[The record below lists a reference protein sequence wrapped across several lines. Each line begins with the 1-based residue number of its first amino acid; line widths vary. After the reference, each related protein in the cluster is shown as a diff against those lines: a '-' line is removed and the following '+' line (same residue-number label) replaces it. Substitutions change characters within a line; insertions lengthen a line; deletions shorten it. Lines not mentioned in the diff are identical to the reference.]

1 MALRS
6 GKKRVPSPDPVP
18 SPQSTP
24 TKKAAMESTPPSEE
38 FPTSVA
44 ASAVGA
50 VSIGDKNDLA
60 SPHVS
65 SSSGVQAA
73 GSDSSK
79 SPDPSQIAFHEMLK
93 ANNPEATKYISQLIS
108 QLDDNFSIYGGTG
121 KVCFSVYGQY
131 VFMDVNPLL
140 VIQVAMTWLDHEKN
154 NSTESEWDPDR
165 ILLHTCDTRDDIYK
179 HEDVVGRDVR
189 ILPYNERNLPL
200 VAYPA
205 VTKMPA
211 QGSSIVQY
219 DTTIAAATSSPNFAA
234 GSVAALRH
242 QMLDDNLSSPSA
254 SSK

>member
-1 MALRS
+1 
-6 GKKRVPSPDPVP
+6 
-18 SPQSTP
+18 
-24 TKKAAMESTPPSEE
+24 MESTPPSEE
-38 FPTSVA
+38 SPTSVA

-79 SPDPSQIAFHEMLK
+79 SPDPSQIAFLEMLK

-189 ILPYNERNLPL
+189 ILPYDERNLPL